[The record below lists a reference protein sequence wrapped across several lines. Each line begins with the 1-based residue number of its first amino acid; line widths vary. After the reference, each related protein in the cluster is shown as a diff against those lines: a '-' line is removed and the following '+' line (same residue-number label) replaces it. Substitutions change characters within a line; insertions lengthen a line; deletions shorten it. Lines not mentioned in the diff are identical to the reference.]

1 MTTPAAE
8 TLTQAGI
15 AFETVQFDPSL
26 DAKAAAAAIGLPLQ
40 AICKTLACVSM
51 PRVVLVVLPTPAR
64 LDLEKLKSLSGEP
77 RTAMIA
83 APAMGRMTGM
93 QPGAVTPIPA
103 PGGRRFE
110 VYLDWSVMAHETV
123 GIGAGATGVELLL
136 SPQDLLAATDGQI
149 ADLIAAS

>member
-15 AFETVQFDPSL
+15 DFEMVRFDPSL
-26 DAKAAAAAIGLPLQ
+26 DAKAAAAAIGLPLD

-51 PRVVLVVLPTPAR
+51 PQVVLAVLPTPAR
-64 LDLEKLKSLSGEP
+64 LDLDKLKALTGEP

-83 APAMGRMTGM
+83 AAAMSRMTGM

-123 GIGAGATGVELLL
+123 GIGGGTAGVELLL
-136 SPQDLLAATDGQI
+136 SPRDLQAATHGQI
-149 ADLIAAS
+149 ADLIAES